1 MSLIAP
7 QIITISLPPEQLELL
22 EFVAKGLKGNAVQ
35 KNLEVWLTMEEVA
48 ERLKV
53 RPGTIRK
60 WMADYQLP
68 HSKLG
73 EVTRFSPNQVDA
85 WFMKFNSDD
94 FSQGMKIINKAFKKT
109 A

>member
-1 MSLIAP
+1 MSLNTP
-7 QIITISLPPEQLELL
+7 QVIHFSLPPEQLELL
-22 EFVAKGLKGNAVQ
+22 EYVAKGLKDNSGKKNA
-35 KNLEVWLTMEEVA
+35 EVWLTMEEVA

-53 RPGTIRK
+53 KPGTIRK
-60 WMADYQLP
+60 WMGDYQLP

-85 WFMKFNSDD
+85 WFMKFNSED
-94 FSQGMKIINKAFKKT
+94 FSAGMKILNRAMQKT